1 MATAEETNLDYLETE
16 EQDDEESQDVQFEI
30 TSYPADFTVRVLYEK
45 WQAQQIVIPDFQRR
59 YVWNRVQASRFI
71 ESFLLGLPTPQI
83 FLYRER
89 RSSRFLVVDGQQRLG
104 TIARFYQGQ
113 FSDTQPFRLR
123 GVHQRW
129 EGRAYDALGEDDR
142 LALDDST
149 LRSVVIR
156 QLQPEDDSSV
166 YPIFER
172 LNTGG
177 TQLNPMEI
185 RKAISPGEGYNLL
198 DRLNQDA
205 NWRALIGMEK
215 VDQRLKDVELVL
227 RVLALSDGWREYTK
241 PMKKFIGGY
250 MNRLKKMPAEEL
262 AAREQRFK
270 FACEKARS
278 TESEKPFHLAKGRLN
293 IAVMDSILATMIE
306 LAESLTDDL
315 PKAYAKL
322 VNDPDYI
329 GSMEVNTSD
338 TAAVRQRFGKA
349 HDYFQS

>member
-1 MATAEETNLDYLETE
+1 MVTAEETSLDYLETE

-30 TSYPADFTVRVLYEK
+30 TSYPADFTVQVLFEK
-45 WQAQQIVIPDFQRR
+45 CQSQNIIIPDFQRR
-59 YVWNRVQASRFI
+59 YVWNQVQASRFI

-89 RSSRFLVVDGQQRLG
+89 RGSSFLVVDGQQRLG
-104 TIARFYQGQ
+104 TIVRFYRGQ

-129 EGRAYDALGEDDR
+129 EGKSYDSLGEDDR

-156 QLQPEDDSSV
+156 QLQPDDDSSV

-185 RKAISPGEGYNLL
+185 RKAISQGEGYNLL

-241 PMKKFIGGY
+241 PMKKFIGDY
-250 MNRLKKMPAEEL
+250 MDRLKKMPAEEL

-270 FACEKARS
+270 LACEKARS
-278 TESEKPFHLAKGRLN
+278 KGRERPFHLAKGRLN

-306 LAESLTDDL
+306 LAESLTDDW

-322 VNDPDYI
+322 VNDPAYI
-329 GSMEVNTSD
+329 RSMEVNTSD